1 MFNLVEKNQ
10 ALVKGIMIAVIA
22 TFILWGIG
30 GYLGMGSDDGY
41 VAKVGDN
48 KIYTRDIDN
57 AMGENPQNTDKMQV
71 LFSLINRQLL
81 INSFDTF
88 HMVATS
94 KQLQQQIAN
103 IPLFLDNG
111 KFSLKKYQDFLTQRL
126 MTATQFQDQVSKQ
139 ILLEQTVDFFKS
151 TYTSSSVFDKQFVK
165 LLSRQRNVSTYT
177 IDPQIFYKDINVSTK
192 EIDSYYQQNIAKFTL
207 PEEAKVQYLIL
218 SAENIAK
225 NIKPSDAEIA
235 KYLAD
240 HKAAAA
246 QIDVSHILLT
256 VPADANSEAKA
267 KIKAQ
272 AEKILAEVKANPS
285 KFAALAE
292 KYSQDPISAKNGGD
306 LGYFGKGVMTKPF
319 EDAAFGLKPG
329 QISGIVETQYGYH
342 ILKLNNI
349 KGSDSAS
356 LKTTAIDSIQK
367 QQSTILLQKQLEQL
381 NDLTY
386 NKPTSLEPAAK
397 KLGLSLLVSGWVKKG
412 TASGEFANPKVQQ
425 AIFTKDVITN
435 HNNSEVVALNNN
447 SYGVYRIIGYKA
459 SQIEP
464 LDSVKDQIISQIKQK
479 QASTMAASEGQKDIS
494 QLQNG
499 KLKLNFDTAQDVTLL
514 GQSKDINPAAVK
526 QIFSVP
532 LAKTPAYT
540 GSINDKGAF
549 VIYKIN
555 SENVDPKLNT
565 QNLTMLNQLN
575 QNNAMLDL
583 DGYLGYLRTKYP
595 VSYKIERL
603 NQNTQQPQQ

>member
-177 IDPQIFYKDINVSTK
+177 IDPQIFFKDINVSTK

-256 VPADANSEAKA
+256 VPADANSQAKA

-356 LKTTAIDSIQK
+356 LKTTAIDAIQK